1 MMVSRMKYSKGGHSI
16 IDLALRRMKLSSPK
30 MNSEDGPCNWF
41 LFKNSLFICIAFS
54 FYVLWLSESSL
65 FRSFFTGHNALL
77 EMEKIKFDKLELFLG
92 VKGGGGER
100 GEERIMTRSQKQ
112 AGTGKDQFRRR
123 EDFVF
128 CSSLARTHQQFY
140 FPWVDSSSKIKG
152 SFLRKRAK
160 MNGACT

>member
-30 MNSEDGPCNWF
+30 MNSEDGPYNWF
-41 LFKNSLFICIAFS
+41 LFFFLNSLFICIAVS
-54 FYVLWLSESSL
+54 FYVLWLSKSSL
-65 FRSFFTGHNALL
+65 FRSSFTGHNALL

-128 CSSLARTHQQFY
+128 CSSLARAHQQFY

-152 SFLRKRAK
+152 SFPRKK
-160 MNGACT
+160 SQDE